1 MIENLT
7 FANPEYF
14 WFLLIIVPIIL
25 FIYKFFNK
33 TQAIINIS
41 STSIFGKK
49 SMFWTRFKYFL
60 ILLKI
65 FAIIFLII
73 ALSRPQTVDVSSQRI
88 INKGI
93 DIIMTID
100 ISSSMLAQDL
110 KPNRLNALKK
120 VASSFIE
127 NRVNDRIGLVL
138 YAGES
143 YTKTPITSDK
153 SIVKKS
159 LSEIAYDGVIED
171 GTAIGMGL
179 ATSVNRLKESKAK
192 SKVIILLTDG
202 VNNSGFIDPKIAT
215 ELAREFQ
222 IKTYTIGLGSNGSA
236 RAPIGILPNGDF
248 QYGLTKVEIDELLL
262 KEIAKKTGG
271 LYFRATDARRLQ
283 EIYDEINKLE
293 KTEIEE
299 MKFYNYNEKY
309 RIFAIISLTILAFHW
324 LMKNLIFKSF
334 I

>member
-49 SMFWTRFKYFL
+49 SMFWIRFKYFL

-65 FAIIFLII
+65 SAIIFLII

-236 RAPIGILPNGDF
+236 RAPIGILPNGNF

-262 KEIAKKTGG
+262 KEIANKTGG

-334 I
+334 V

>member
-14 WFLLIIVPIIL
+14 WFLLIIIPIIL

-49 SMFWTRFKYFL
+49 SMFWIRFKYFL

-262 KEIAKKTGG
+262 KEIANKTGG

>member
-49 SMFWTRFKYFL
+49 SLFWIRFKYFL

-262 KEIAKKTGG
+262 KEIANKTGG

-334 I
+334 V

>member
-1 MIENLT
+1 MIKNLT

-49 SMFWTRFKYFL
+49 SMFWIRFKYFL

-65 FAIIFLII
+65 SAIIFLII

-262 KEIAKKTGG
+262 KEIANKTGG

>member
-49 SMFWTRFKYFL
+49 SMFWIRFKYFL

-65 FAIIFLII
+65 SAIIFLII

-236 RAPIGILPNGDF
+236 RAPIGILPNGNF

-262 KEIAKKTGG
+262 KEIANKTGG

-309 RIFAIISLTILAFHW
+309 RIFAIISFSILAFHW

>member
-14 WFLLIIVPIIL
+14 WFLLITVPIIF
-25 FIYKFFNK
+25 FIYKYFNK

-49 SMFWTRFKYFL
+49 SLFWIRFKYFL

-73 ALSRPQTVDVSSQRI
+73 ALSRPQIVDVSSQRI

-262 KEIAKKTGG
+262 KEIADKTGG

-299 MKFYNYNEKY
+299 IKFYNYNEKY
-309 RIFAIISLTILAFHW
+309 RIFAIISFTILAFHW

>member
-14 WFLLIIVPIIL
+14 WFLLIIVPIVL

-33 TQAIINIS
+33 TQAILSIS
-41 STSIFGKK
+41 STSIFGQK
-49 SMFWTRFKYFL
+49 SMFWIRFKYFL
-60 ILLKI
+60 ISLKI

-73 ALSRPQTVDVSSQRI
+73 ALSRPQTIDVSSQRI

-262 KEIAKKTGG
+262 KEIAEKTGG

-299 MKFYNYNEKY
+299 IKFYNYNEKY
-309 RIFAIISLTILAFHW
+309 IIFEIISFSIIALHW

>member
-49 SMFWTRFKYFL
+49 SLFWIRFKYFL

-262 KEIAKKTGG
+262 KEIANKTGG

-309 RIFAIISLTILAFHW
+309 RIFAIISFTILAFHW

>member
-1 MIENLT
+1 VIENLT

-14 WFLLIIVPIIL
+14 WFLLIIIPIL
-25 FIYKFFNK
+25 FFIYKFFNK
-33 TQAIINIS
+33 TQAIFSIS
-41 STSIFGKK
+41 STSIFGQK
-49 SMFWTRFKYFL
+49 SMFWVRFKYFL
-60 ILLKI
+60 ISLKI
-65 FAIIFLII
+65 LAIIFLII
-73 ALSRPQTVDVSSQRI
+73 ALSRPQTIDVSSQRI

-153 SIVKKS
+153 NIVKKS

-262 KEIAKKTGG
+262 KEIAEKTGG

-299 MKFYNYNEKY
+299 IKFYNYNEKY
-309 RIFAIISLTILAFHW
+309 RIFAILSFSILALHW

>member
-1 MIENLT
+1 MIKNLT

-14 WFLLIIVPIIL
+14 LFLLIIVPFIF

-33 TQAIINIS
+33 TQAILSIS
-41 STSIFGKK
+41 STSIFGQK
-49 SMFWTRFKYFL
+49 SMFWVRFKYFL

-153 SIVKKS
+153 TIVKKS

-262 KEIAKKTGG
+262 KEIAEKTGG

-299 MKFYNYNEKY
+299 IKFYNYNEKY
-309 RIFAIISLTILAFHW
+309 RIFAIISFGILAFHW

>member
-1 MIENLT
+1 MENLT

-49 SMFWTRFKYFL
+49 SMFWIRFKYFL

-262 KEIAKKTGG
+262 KEIANKTGG

-299 MKFYNYNEKY
+299 IKFYNYNEKY

>member
-1 MIENLT
+1 
-7 FANPEYF
+7 
-14 WFLLIIVPIIL
+14 
-25 FIYKFFNK
+25 
-33 TQAIINIS
+33 
-41 STSIFGKK
+41 
-49 SMFWTRFKYFL
+49 MFWIRFKYFL

-222 IKTYTIGLGSNGSA
+222 IKTYTC
-236 RAPIGILPNGDF
+236 
-248 QYGLTKVEIDELLL
+248 LLY
-262 KEIAKKTGG
+262 TSPSP
-271 LYFRATDARRLQ
+271 RD
-283 EIYDEINKLE
+283 
-293 KTEIEE
+293 
-299 MKFYNYNEKY
+299 
-309 RIFAIISLTILAFHW
+309 
-324 LMKNLIFKSF
+324 
-334 I
+334 

>member
-25 FIYKFFNK
+25 FIYKYFNK

-49 SMFWTRFKYFL
+49 SLFWIRFKYFL

-262 KEIAKKTGG
+262 KEIADKTGG

-299 MKFYNYNEKY
+299 IKFYNYNEKY
-309 RIFAIISLTILAFHW
+309 RIFAIISFTILAFHW

>member
-49 SMFWTRFKYFL
+49 SMFWIRFKYFL
-60 ILLKI
+60 MLLKI

-262 KEIAKKTGG
+262 KEIANKTGG

-309 RIFAIISLTILAFHW
+309 RIFAIISLAILAFHW

>member
-14 WFLLIIVPIIL
+14 WFLLIIIPIIL
-25 FIYKFFNK
+25 FIYKFFYK

-49 SMFWTRFKYFL
+49 SMFWIRFKYFL

-262 KEIAKKTGG
+262 KEIANKTGG

-309 RIFAIISLTILAFHW
+309 RIFAIISFTILAFHW

>member
-1 MIENLT
+1 VIENLT

-49 SMFWTRFKYFL
+49 SMFWIRFKYFL

-159 LSEIAYDGVIED
+159 LSEISYDGVIED

-236 RAPIGILPNGDF
+236 RAPIGILPNGNF

-262 KEIAKKTGG
+262 KEIANKTGG

>member
-1 MIENLT
+1 VIENLT

-49 SMFWTRFKYFL
+49 SMFWIRFKYFL

-262 KEIAKKTGG
+262 KEIANKTGG

-334 I
+334 V